1 MQGSTNTP
9 SKIFLVNWLAKVTDD
24 SVRQSAGPVNVIGVG
39 SNENRRNRA
48 ARLNEMSM
56 EFEPSH
62 GRHVDVSDQ
71 ASCFNE
77 TRGREEIG
85 GRWESL
91 DAVPQRPY
99 EPSHGIAKGLI
110 ILNDREQ

>member
-1 MQGSTNTP
+1 MEGSTNTP
-9 SKIFLVNWLAKVTDD
+9 SEIFLVSWLAKVTDD
-24 SVRQSAGPVNVIGVG
+24 AVRQSAGPVNVIGVG
-39 SNENRRNRA
+39 SNEDCRNRV
-48 ARLNEMSM
+48 ARLNETSV

-71 ASCFNE
+71 AGRFNE
-77 TRGREEIG
+77 TRGCEEIG

-99 EPSHGIAKGLI
+99 EPSHRIAKGLI
-110 ILNDREQ
+110 VLND